1 MKENDR
7 QAKCTR
13 CRNVHLESER
23 VERPRPRRST
33 ASIQMYDRCCP
44 RCGSKEYYDMTPQ
57 VAWCWASGLIE
68 IGDRQ
73 PADHADGSGAI
84 LIASGP
90 KFALRT
96 HLSDLARHGYGHSEG
111 QLLVRVCLK
120 RMINNRRVTRWR
132 FGLLG
137 VVGAGQRGRTVLF
150 CAEGRLIQMASLT
163 PRQLAGRQRRS
174 LRAIR
179 ERLLNMAEAWDGLDQ
194 FNMGELTDLA
204 DRIEQVF
211 GQLTTDD
218 IEGQA

>member
-111 QLLVRVCLK
+111 QLLVPGVPEADDQQQAGDALEVWLARC
-120 RMINNRRVTRWR
+120 RRSRSAR
-132 FGLLG
+132 QDG
-137 VVGAGQRGRTVLF
+137 VVFVLK
-150 CAEGRLIQMASLT
+150 EG
-163 PRQLAGRQRRS
+163 
-174 LRAIR
+174 
-179 ERLLNMAEAWDGLDQ
+179 
-194 FNMGELTDLA
+194 
-204 DRIEQVF
+204 
-211 GQLTTDD
+211 
-218 IEGQA
+218 